1 MSGQRKSTQQYAL
14 QSIGKK
20 AMCANMDDHGD
31 TALSEISRAQ
41 KDKKQLP
48 SLSMSNLKKLVLSK

>member
-1 MSGQRKSTQQYAL
+1 MSGQRKTIQLCAI

-20 AMCANMDDHGD
+20 AMRANMDDHGD
-31 TALSEISRAQ
+31 TALSEISPAQ

-48 SLSMSNLKKLVLSK
+48 SLSMYNLKKLILSK